1 MRRFKNRITPIH
13 QRSQSPQ
20 TSFTQAILMKE
31 WSCSSSVFPLVSVG
45 LQNRAAFMRIWIK
58 NPLSILAENAGG
70 GVVVNG
76 NRIEELVP
84 SGGAPKLPVDQT
96 FDASQHVVIPG
107 LINTHHHMYQTLT
120 RAHPAAINKE
130 LFPWLK
136 ALYPIW
142 AKNVNPESF
151 RLGTR
156 LALTELLMSGCTTV
170 SDHHYLYPSGLENA
184 MDIQVEE
191 ATRLGIRMTI
201 NRGSMSMSEK
211 DGGLPP
217 DSIVQDDDTILSDC
231 ERVLNAY
238 HDRSEGAMIQ
248 VALAPCAPFTVTK
261 NLMRQTMELAHKHD
275 CTCHTHL
282 GETIDE
288 DDYCME
294 HYGCRPVDYIEDLG
308 WMNDRVWLAHGIHFN
323 DDEVQRLGKH
333 GVGVCHCPT
342 SNMVLA
348 SGHCRTKELEAAG
361 SPVGLGVDGSA
372 SNDNSNLIEG
382 VRHALMINRL
392 TYDAESVTHFDAFR
406 WATEGSAKCLNRDD
420 IGKIAVG
427 KQADFAMYKLDDLRF
442 SGAGDPLAALVLCG
456 AHEADR
462 VMVAGKWKVENC
474 LPTDMDVG
482 KLRREHG
489 EVAKA
494 FLEAL

>member
-1 MRRFKNRITPIH
+1 MR
-13 QRSQSPQ
+13 
-20 TSFTQAILMKE
+20 L
-31 WSCSSSVFPLVSVG
+31 
-45 LQNRAAFMRIWIK
+45 WIK
-58 NPLSILAENAGG
+58 NPMSILASGAEG
-70 GVVVNG
+70 GVVVEG
-76 NRIEELVP
+76 SRIVELVAQGREP
-84 SGGAPKLPVDQT
+84 SAPVDRT
-96 FDASQHVVIPG
+96 FDASRHVVLPG
-107 LINTHHHMYQTLT
+107 LINTHHHFFQTLT

-142 AKNVNPESF
+142 ARNVKPEAF
-151 RLGTR
+151 RLATR

-170 SDHHYLYPSGLENA
+170 SDHQYLFPDGLENA

-191 ATRLGIRMTI
+191 AARLGMRMTVT
-201 NRGSMSMSEK
+201 RGSMSLSEK

-217 DSIVQDDDTILSDC
+217 DSIVQDDDTILADC
-231 ERVLNAY
+231 ERVLNKY
-238 HDRSEGAMIQ
+238 HDRSDGSMLQ

-261 NLMRQTMELAHKHD
+261 RLMTETMELAHKHD

-282 GETIDE
+282 GETVDE
-288 DDYCME
+288 NDYCLE
-294 HYGCRPVDYIEDLG
+294 HFGCRPVDYLDELG

-342 SNMVLA
+342 SNMTLA
-348 SGHCRTKELEAAG
+348 SGQCRTKELEAAG

-372 SNDNSNLIEG
+372 SNDNSNLMES

-392 TYDAESVTHFDAFR
+392 TYDAESITHFDAFR

-427 KQADFAMYKLDDLRF
+427 KQADLSFYTLDELRF

-456 AHEADR
+456 AHSADR
-462 VMVAGKWKVENC
+462 VMVAGEWKVEDAN
-474 LPTDMDVG
+474 PVNMDIVR
-482 KLRREHG
+482 LRHEHG
-489 EVAKA
+489 AAAKA
-494 FLEAL
+494 FLETI